1 MAKHAAKAKTKAKPN
16 AKRHVATF
24 RPMTFSDETI
34 MVKGGFSTKDHP
46 AQVRIVE
53 EGDGSRAQFL
63 KVTKQQDWLFAAAFG
78 DNWRILPDRT
88 QNNVVD
94 EFRNQLKQYSDGD
107 VVLPADNDTEDMD
120 PMDAIGCDTS
130 SDASPS
136 KTKGQGMS
144 RMRYYRNLALGKVVH
159 VNMPVSETSPEVH
172 QIRVYC
178 ANRKTIWIHKADV
191 EWVVRMLASQLNHSH
206 QSVAAS
212 VVPA

>member
-1 MAKHAAKAKTKAKPN
+1 
-16 AKRHVATF
+16 
-24 RPMTFSDETI
+24 
-34 MVKGGFSTKDHP
+34 MVKGGFTTKDRP
-46 AQVRIVE
+46 AIVRMVE

-63 KVTKQQDWLFAAAFG
+63 KVTKQEDWLFAAAFG
-78 DNWRILPDRT
+78 DNWRSLQDRT

-94 EFRNQLKQYSDGD
+94 EFRNQLRQYSDG
-107 VVLPADNDTEDMD
+107 VLALPTDNDTDDVD

-130 SDASPS
+130 SDGSPS
-136 KTKGQGMS
+136 KTKGQGTS

-178 ANRKTIWIHKADV
+178 ANRKTIWIYKADV

-212 VVPA
+212 VVSA

>member
-1 MAKHAAKAKTKAKPN
+1 MPKDKAKAKPRAKP
-16 AKRHVATF
+16 KGKQLATTF
-24 RPMTFSDETI
+24 KPITFSEETI
-34 MVKGGFSTKDHP
+34 WVREGFSTKDRQ
-46 AQVRIVE
+46 ANVRIVE

-63 KVTKQQDWLFAAAFG
+63 KVTKQEDWLYAAAFG
-78 DNWRILPDRT
+78 EGWRLLPDRT
-88 QNNVVD
+88 QNSVVD

-107 VVLPADNDTEDMD
+107 VLLPADNDTEDMD

-191 EWVVRMLASQLNHSH
+191 EWVVRMLARQLSHSN
-206 QSVAAS
+206 QSVVAS
-212 VVPA
+212 GT